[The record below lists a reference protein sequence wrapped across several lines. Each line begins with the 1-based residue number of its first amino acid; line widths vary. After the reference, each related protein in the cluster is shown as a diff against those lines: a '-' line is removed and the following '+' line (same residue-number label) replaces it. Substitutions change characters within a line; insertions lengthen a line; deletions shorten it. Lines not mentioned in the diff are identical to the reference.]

1 LTRRR
6 VLCSR
11 TGKCSSENVRYCSFA
26 RRMLYNIVHRF
37 TNALSQR
44 WLPATVYTE
53 HDVLSGRQLSRYCL
67 SISHE
72 EFLHMRGNVESARAV
87 QVTHVCRV

>member
-1 LTRRR
+1 MEDGRRRQTEDGKRVAAGEPPAPCRVDEVTRPLTRRR

-26 RRMLYNIVHRF
+26 RRMLYNIVPRF

-44 WLPATVYTE
+44 
-53 HDVLSGRQLSRYCL
+53 
-67 SISHE
+67 
-72 EFLHMRGNVESARAV
+72 
-87 QVTHVCRV
+87 